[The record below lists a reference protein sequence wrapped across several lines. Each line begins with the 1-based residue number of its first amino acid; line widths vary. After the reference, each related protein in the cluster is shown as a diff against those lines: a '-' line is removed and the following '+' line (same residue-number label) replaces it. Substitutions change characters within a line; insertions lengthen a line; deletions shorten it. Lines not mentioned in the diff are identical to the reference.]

1 MSEAPRILVVDDNR
15 SLGENIVEILED
27 ADYVVDYFDHP
38 TEALAALR
46 PGRYRVALLDIRM
59 PEMDGVELYH
69 AMKAVDPALP
79 AIAMTAWS
87 DDERVRA
94 AVREGVVAVFPK
106 PVDAALMLSR
116 LDTVVHGEP
125 ALLVED
131 DDGLSQDLCE
141 LLTDGGW
148 AVRSAPTCAEARS
161 LAAQTRPV
169 LFIVDW
175 RLPDGDGIELADE
188 FTRDYTPSCML
199 VFSGYP
205 RDPQRPAEQAAER
218 GATFLEKPVDLRRLL
233 ELTAEVRASR
243 SAARSPSP

>member
-1 MSEAPRILVVDDNR
+1 MSDTPRILVVDDNR

-27 ADYVVDYFDHP
+27 AGYAVDYFDHP
-38 TEALAALR
+38 TEALHALHR
-46 PGRYRVALLDIRM
+46 GRYRVALLDIRM
-59 PEMDGVELYH
+59 PVMDGVELYH
-69 AMKAVDPALP
+69 AMKAIDPALP

-87 DDERVRA
+87 DDTRVRA
-94 AVREGVVAVFPK
+94 AVKEGVVAVFPK
-106 PVDAALMLSR
+106 PVDATLMLSR
-116 LDTVVHGEP
+116 LDSVVHGEP

-161 LAAQTRPV
+161 LAAQLHPV

-175 RLPDGDGIELADE
+175 RLPDGDGIDLADE
-188 FTRDYTPSCML
+188 FTRAYRPSCML

-205 RDPQRPAEQAAER
+205 RDPRSPAERAMER
-218 GATFLEKPVDLRRLL
+218 GATFLEKPVDLQRLL
-233 ELTAEVRASR
+233 ELTAQVRAHR
-243 SAARSPSP
+243 AAARSNAS